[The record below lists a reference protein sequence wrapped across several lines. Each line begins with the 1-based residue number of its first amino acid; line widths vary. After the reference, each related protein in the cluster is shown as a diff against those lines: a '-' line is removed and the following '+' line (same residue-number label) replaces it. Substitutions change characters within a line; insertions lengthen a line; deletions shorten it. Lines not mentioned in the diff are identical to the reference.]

1 MPYMGLLDKIFGGGS
16 GSSGTGKERDA
27 PAGSA
32 STQFRES
39 APDSDDSQDSQAS
52 RNAPRRELVQVIL
65 RDTMRKHGIPSD
77 WVECRMLSTVSRTG
91 RHGLHVNFVVK
102 QAHQK
107 LLAYV
112 FAFQD
117 SFERE
122 LARFEPRAR
131 DWLLSIGWEFQGF
144 NAAEMPDPRTWVQS
158 GAMPLQPHA
167 GPMPLVKPDWEAPKP
182 SDFGGLEDTLDPA
195 AAETAETARRSEEDV
210 QQDLKALFAIRDA
223 AMKQTA
229 DPRDPPD
236 FQPTRP
242 FDEDDLPRKR

>member
-1 MPYMGLLDKIFGGGS
+1 MGLIGRIFGGKGS
-16 GSSGTGKERDA
+16 EGA
-27 PAGSA
+27 AA
-32 STQFRES
+32 HSTQFHES
-39 APDSDDSQDSQAS
+39 EPDSSDQEGS

-77 WVECRMLSTVSRTG
+77 WIECRMLSTVNRVG

-102 QAHQK
+102 QAHDR

-144 NAAEMPDPRTWVQS
+144 NAAEMPDPRTWAQS
-158 GAMPLQPHA
+158 GPAPLM
-167 GPMPLVKPDWEAPKP
+167 PMPGLRAGALKGFEPTEDPLAADAEPPK
-182 SDFGGLEDTLDPA
+182 SD
-195 AAETAETARRSEEDV
+195 EDV
-210 QQDLKALFAIRDA
+210 QRDLEALFAIRDQALADA
-223 AMKQTA
+223 AGRSTPKGEEFEPTQPFSDSSESPDA
-229 DPRDPPD
+229 DDPRGS
-236 FQPTRP
+236 
-242 FDEDDLPRKR
+242 RK